1 MFQCWKPKNEII
13 GLYITGWV
21 GVSENVA
28 NIMLSIATC
37 QLRKTGGMVALPH
50 EAWVQMCMNYKLQ
63 GLPAIP

>member
-50 EAWVQMCMNYKLQ
+50 EA
-63 GLPAIP
+63 